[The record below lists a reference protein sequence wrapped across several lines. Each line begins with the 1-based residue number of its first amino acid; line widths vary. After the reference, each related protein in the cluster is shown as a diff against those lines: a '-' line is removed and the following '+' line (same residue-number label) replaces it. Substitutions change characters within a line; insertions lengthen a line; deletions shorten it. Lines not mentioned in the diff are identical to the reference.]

1 MLIKHTNPME
11 INYRKSLQGEHIKK
25 KKKGKGGVQ
34 ASFKTELSEEMNFGK
49 D

>member
-1 MLIKHTNPME
+1 ME
-11 INYRKSLQGEHIKK
+11 INYRKSLQGEHIKKK

-49 D
+49 N